1 MKRIVF
7 VNGPKDSGKD
17 FLGRVAAESF
27 EGSTAQFKETL
38 YSHTADLFKVDYG
51 WFVGVASDRVLKEL
65 PNDLL
70 HGYSPR
76 QALIFTSESV
86 YKPIFGSDY
95 FGRETVEH
103 INEFCGDI
111 VFITDSGF
119 REEAEVLVNE
129 YGAENCLLVNL
140 YREGREFDTT
150 DSRGYINLDDL
161 GVKRV
166 EYHNDCHYDNFLNMV
181 ADSME
186 WRNEEKE

>member
-150 DSRGYINLDDL
+150 DSRGY
-161 GVKRV
+161 
-166 EYHNDCHYDNFLNMV
+166 
-181 ADSME
+181 ME
-186 WRNEEKE
+186 KMYY